1 MRWVAQFA
9 QWTLRNAPQISSLTA
24 AVGAL
29 GAVWIYY
36 RKSAL
41 DRATWLSSLYTKFYE
56 ADKLKQTRNTLD
68 ESLPDA
74 ENVQKM
80 VDDEDPNFTDYLN
93 FFEFMAYLEERGQ
106 LSEKDVAA
114 LFDYYLRNLSKHKS
128 VRKYIGKDKKGYGYL
143 QKLLRR
149 FPAEE

>member
-1 MRWVAQFA
+1 M
-9 QWTLRNAPQISSLTA
+9 QWIAYFVKWISSLTA
-24 AVGAL
+24 AAGL
-29 GAVWIYY
+29 LWAVWIYY

-41 DRATWLSSLYTKFYE
+41 DRANWLSSLYTKFYE
-56 ADKLKQTRNTLD
+56 ADKLKQTRNALD
-68 ESLPDA
+68 ENLPDA

-80 VDDEDPNFTDYLN
+80 VDDEAPDFTDYLN
-93 FFEFMAYLEERGQ
+93 FFEFMAYLEDRGQ

-143 QKLLRR
+143 QKLLPR

>member
-143 QKLLRR
+143 QKLLPR